1 MAATISSLTAIGD
14 RRAATNA
21 TSLRRV
27 VRFTVPPPQP
37 QGDVCAARDLAFV
50 SPDRTR
56 LVWVFS
62 DPQSATQLAV
72 QPLDSNAA
80 RALAGTADARSS
92 FWSLD
97 RRQIGSFADGH
108 LKRLSA
114 EGGPAETLVDATPRG
129 QRGEWTDQDTI
140 VFSPALRSPLHSVSA
155 RGGAAAPLATLDTA
169 ASEWVHQWP
178 ASLFDGKCGR

>member
-1 MAATISSLTAIGD
+1 MAAAISSLTAIGD

-62 DPQSATQLAV
+62 DPQSATQLACNR
-72 QPLDSNAA
+72 SIRMR
-80 RALAGTADARSS
+80 RAL
-92 FWSLD
+92 L
-97 RRQIGSFADGH
+97 
-108 LKRLSA
+108 
-114 EGGPAETLVDATPRG
+114 
-129 QRGEWTDQDTI
+129 
-140 VFSPALRSPLHSVSA
+140 PALRTHDLRSGRSTAVRSA
-155 RGGAAAPLATLDTA
+155 PSRTDT
-169 ASEWVHQWP
+169 
-178 ASLFDGKCGR
+178 